1 MPSSSPA
8 PFFPTPPGEYNRQ
21 YMAQLVRAFSV
32 FVQQVNNPGDAIFTT
47 LRLTALPIYAD
58 NAAALAG
65 GLIAG
70 DVYKTATGELRIVV

>member
-21 YMAQLVRAFSV
+21 YMAQLVRAFAV
-32 FVQQVNNPGDAIFTT
+32 FAQQVNNPGDAIFTT

-58 NAAALAG
+58 NATALAG

>member
-21 YMAQLVRAFSV
+21 YMAQLIRAFSV
-32 FVQQVNNPGDAIFTT
+32 FVQQTNNPGDAIFTT

>member
-32 FVQQVNNPGDAIFTT
+32 FVQQTNNPGDAIFTT

>member
-21 YMAQLVRAFSV
+21 YMAQLIRAFAV
-32 FVQQVNNPGDAIFTT
+32 FVQQTNNPGDAIFTT
-47 LRLTALPIYAD
+47 LKLTALPEYAD

>member
-8 PFFPTPPGEYNRQ
+8 PFFPTPPDQYNRQ
-21 YMAQLVRAFSV
+21 YMAQLVRAFAV
-32 FVQQVNNPGDAIFTT
+32 FVQQANNPGDAIFTT
-47 LRLTALPIYAD
+47 LKLTALPVYAN

-70 DVYKTATGELRIVV
+70 DVYKTSTGELRIVV

>member
-1 MPSSSPA
+1 MASNAPVPYFPA
-8 PFFPTPPGEYNRQ
+8 PPSEYNRQ
-21 YMAQLVRAFSV
+21 YMAQVVRAFAV
-32 FVQQVNNPGDAIFTT
+32 FAQQTNNPGDVIFTT
-47 LRLTALPIYAD
+47 LRLTTLPIYAT

>member
-8 PFFPTPPGEYNRQ
+8 PFFPTPPDQYNRQ

-47 LRLTALPIYAD
+47 LRLTALPVYAN
-58 NAAALAG
+58 NAGAVAG
-65 GLIAG
+65 GLIVG
-70 DVYKTATGELRIVV
+70 DVYKTSTGELRIVV